1 MAQWTAPD
9 HHILVPNTSSDAPER
24 MSAFDPDP
32 VAAASVAVPMSIP
45 IDGGTFGSGPDTL
58 VVTLAE
64 DAFQGNAQANI
75 AIDGT
80 TLTAQPVTVTAL
92 KGAGQSE
99 AFTFKGSF
107 GSGAHDLGVS
117 FLNDAYGGT
126 PTADRNLYV
135 NGASYDGF
143 STRPASAVLD
153 TTGTTHFTV
162 PPAGD
167 PEATPTTINGG
178 TFGSGP
184 DTLVV
189 TLAEDAFQG
198 DAQANI
204 AIDGKMLTVQPM
216 TFTAQPVTV
225 TALSDAG
232 QSEAFTF
239 KGSFGSGAHDLAV
252 SFLNDAYGGTP
263 IADRNLYVDGAS
275 FNGISFNSATAALD
289 TAGTAHFT
297 IRPVADPGGSVGLI
311 GAAQNTTDAMRSIM
325 PVLPGS

>member
-1 MAQWTAPD
+1 MAQSSASDQYMLAPGT
-9 HHILVPNTSSDAPER
+9 LPNAPEQLLAFNPDPIATAS
-24 MSAFDPDP
+24 MSA
-32 VAAASVAVPMSIP
+32 PMSTTIN
-45 IDGGTFGSGPDTL
+45 GGTFGSGPDTL
-58 VVTLAE
+58 VLTLAE
-64 DAFQGNAQANI
+64 DAFQGDAQANI

-80 TLTAQPVTVTAL
+80 ALTAQPITVTAL

-153 TTGTTHFTV
+153 TNGTTHFTV

-167 PEATPTTINGG
+167 PEATPTITDGG

-189 TLAEDAFQG
+189 TLAEDTFQG

-204 AIDGKMLTVQPM
+204 AIDGKMLTVQPV
-216 TFTAQPVTV
+216 TFIAQPLTV
-225 TALSDAG
+225 TALNSAG

-263 IADRNLYVDGAS
+263 ITDRNLYVNGAS
-275 FNGISFNSATAALD
+275 FNGISFSPAAAALD
-289 TAGTAHFT
+289 TTGTTHFT
-297 IRPVADPGGSVGLI
+297 IRPIASPGSAVSLT
-311 GAAQNTTDAMRSIM
+311 GAAQSTTGAMHSIM
-325 PVLPGS
+325 PALTGS